1 MQREIPDDVAALW
14 SRVRGDLEATL
25 PPTAYQLWVEPL
37 QPVSTSGQ
45 TLYLVAPS
53 ERVRTWVERKYTAA
67 IARALALQAPGLDRI
82 ELLGEQAS
90 APGEPDEP
98 VPDAR
103 RFEGFVIGSANRFAH
118 YAALAVA
125 EMPGEAYNPL
135 FLHGPPGT
143 GKTHLLGAIA
153 DYLRRLHP
161 GMTIRS
167 TTAERFTSEFVSA
180 IRKHGNDA
188 SDAFKAR
195 HRQVDAL
202 LVDDVQFLEDKLKTG
217 EEFFHVFNA
226 VRDAGGQI
234 VISSD
239 RPPRELQ
246 RLAERLRDRFEWGL
260 CAELQPAD
268 ARTRLAVLQR
278 LAETRAPE
286 LAEPQSTPVLQEIS
300 ANCSNLRQLEGALT
314 RVAAFSSVMGETPTT
329 ALVRDLLSRSGPD
342 AAGDPPPARPATA
355 AEIDA
360 VREAVCDVFHLSVD
374 ELLAKG
380 RKPAVSKARQLAIYV
395 ARERLGLSLSELAR
409 AFERDRST
417 VLHSLRTI
425 EKELAPGTS
434 TAAALEGVR
443 NRLSTST
450 EGVGHGTASAPAS
463 PPTPEAV
470 PPPANALTSRT
481 IGGKR

>member
-1 MQREIPDDVAALW
+1 MQRQIPDDVAALW

-25 PPTAYQLWVEPL
+25 SPTAYQLWVEPL
-37 QPVSTSGQ
+37 QPVSTSEQ

-53 ERVRTWVERKYTAA
+53 ERVRSWVERKYTAS
-67 IARALALQAPGLDRI
+67 IALALARQAPGLDRI
-82 ELLGEQAS
+82 ELLGEQPDHA
-90 APGEPDEP
+90 AQPDEP
-98 VPDAR
+98 IPETR

-180 IRKHGNDA
+180 IRKHGI
-188 SDAFKAR
+188 DAFKAR

-202 LVDDVQFLEDKLKTG
+202 LVDDIQFLEDKRQTG

-226 VRDAGGQI
+226 LHEAGGQI
-234 VISSD
+234 VLSSD

-260 CAELQPAD
+260 CAELQPPD
-268 ARTRLAVLQR
+268 PRTRLAVLQR
-278 LAETRAPE
+278 LVETRAPALTGSE
-286 LAEPQSTPVLQEIS
+286 STPVLQEIS

-329 ALVRDLLSRSGPD
+329 ALVRDLLSHPGPAD
-342 AAGDPPPARPATA
+342 GTESRPARPAKA

-360 VREAVCDVFHLSVD
+360 VRDAVCDVFHLSVD

-434 TAAALEGVR
+434 TAAALDGVR
-443 NRLSTST
+443 SRLSTST
-450 EGVGHGTASAPAS
+450 EGVGHGTTSAPAF

-470 PPPANALTSRT
+470 PPPANAMTSRT